1 MNNTEMS
8 NMCIFKIPEEEGSK
22 RFEKIL
28 SNNFPKL
35 RKDSKPHIHKAQRTL
50 GKINKHKTQKH
61 LNTSYLNCWILKIKI
76 IIKVARPSPLWKET
90 HIIYIGMKKNYN
102 RVIIRNYAS

>member
-1 MNNTEMS
+1 MNNTEMP

-35 RKDSKPHIHKAQRTL
+35 R
-50 GKINKHKTQKH
+50 
-61 LNTSYLNCWILKIKI
+61 
-76 IIKVARPSPLWKET
+76 
-90 HIIYIGMKKNYN
+90 
-102 RVIIRNYAS
+102 